1 MSRAPSF
8 LTTARIAP
16 RRRGEW
22 IAVGALGL
30 LLALQVLAQQRDT
43 LAASPTWRPLMAA
56 ACEAAGCTLPPWR
69 QPSAFT
75 MLSREVI
82 AVPDRPGVLR
92 VQASFRNDARW
103 AQAWPALVLTLS
115 NADNRVLGSRRF
127 LPEDYLGA
135 QARSGTLAPG
145 QATQLAFDIAEPA
158 PDVVGFDFR
167 FD

>member
-8 LTTARIAP
+8 AHAARRGTP
-16 RRRGEW
+16 RRGEW
-22 IAVGALGL
+22 WLASGLALVL
-30 LLALQVLAQQRDT
+30 ALQLLALKRDA
-43 LAASPTWRPLMAA
+43 LAASPTWRPMVTS
-56 ACEAAGCTLPPWR
+56 ACELLGCEVAPWR
-69 QPSAFT
+69 QPAAFT

-115 NADNRVLGSRRF
+115 DADSRILGSRRF
-127 LPEDYLGA
+127 LPAEYLGA
-135 QARSGTLAPG
+135 QARADTLAPG
-145 QATQLAFDIAEPA
+145 QATQLAFEIAEPA